1 MNGMF
6 FNCSSLKELNI
17 SNFYIKEE
25 IETVDIL
32 KGCSDELKKKI
43 KFHVD
48 EFDEDFKALQEKV
61 TELTKTNEALQYENQ
76 GKTGSCRC
84 DTFAPDGR

>member
-1 MNGMF
+1 MLNDQL
-6 FNCSSLKELNI
+6 SSQIAKRMEAEAARQ
-17 SNFYIKEE
+17 KAEHE
-25 IETVDIL
+25 IDQVY
-32 KGCSDELKKKI
+32 
-43 KFHVD
+43 D